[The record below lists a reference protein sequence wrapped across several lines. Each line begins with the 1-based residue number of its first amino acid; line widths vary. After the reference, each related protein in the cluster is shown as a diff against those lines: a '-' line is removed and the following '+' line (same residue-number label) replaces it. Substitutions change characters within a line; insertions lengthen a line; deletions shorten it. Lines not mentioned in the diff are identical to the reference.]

1 LCSVAGRDEV
11 TVDPTINLPAL
22 MSFRPPKGTDDIGA
36 PESNRWRDVLRH
48 WETWAELFGY
58 PLVMTPVFESTDLFE
73 RGVGEDTEVVTKQMY
88 SFTDRGGR
96 LLTLRPEGTAGVVR
110 AFLDSGFKG
119 AWKGAYSGPMF
130 RHERPQAG
138 RRRQFWQVGVEYLD
152 VEGPASDAEV
162 IELGYRFLS
171 AVEVPGLDV
180 LLNSLGDAVCRP
192 GYVATLRSYL
202 EEKRDSL
209 CDDSVKLID
218 VNPLRVLDCSV
229 CAPVL
234 ADAPAMKD
242 HLCEPCA
249 DHYALVKK
257 SLEDL
262 SIPYV
267 EDARLVR
274 GLDYYTRTAF
284 EYIATDLDAAQNA
297 VGGGGRYDGLAESI
311 GGRRAPGVGFALGVD
326 RIVLASG
333 KAAGSEIDVYV
344 VSETGPD
351 DALMAASHLRL
362 AGLRVDFD
370 TEGRRVEAQFKTAS
384 RLEARAVIVLKA
396 EGEEVDVR
404 IDEERALMPLDVVP
418 EFLGDRL

>member
-1 LCSVAGRDEV
+1 
-11 TVDPTINLPAL
+11 

-36 PESNRWRDVLRH
+36 PESNRWRDVLRE
-48 WETWAELFGY
+48 WDTWADRFGY

-88 SFTDRGGR
+88 TFTDRGGR
-96 LLTLRPEGTAGVVR
+96 SLTLRPEGTAGVVR
-110 AFLDSGFKG
+110 AFLDSGANG

-152 VEGPASDAEV
+152 VEGPAADAEV
-162 IELGYRFLS
+162 IELGYRFLN
-171 AVEVPGLDV
+171 AVGVPGLDV

-202 EEKRDSL
+202 EEKRESL
-209 CDDSVKLID
+209 CEDSISLID
-218 VNPLRVLDCSV
+218 VNPLRVLDCRV
-229 CAPVL
+229 CAPAL

-257 SLEDL
+257 SLESL
-262 SIPYV
+262 GIPYV

-284 EYIATDLDAAQNA
+284 EYIATDLEAAQNA

-326 RIVLASG
+326 RIVLSSR
-333 KAAGSEIDVYV
+333 KEPGSRVDVYL
-344 VSETGPD
+344 VSEAGPE
-351 DALMAASHLRL
+351 DALVAASSLRL

-370 TEGRRVEAQFKTAS
+370 TEARRVEAQFKSAG
-384 RLEARAVIVLKA
+384 RIEARAVVVLRSQ
-396 EGEEVDVR
+396 GDDVDVR
-404 IDEERALMPLDVVP
+404 IDEERAQMPLAAVA
-418 EFLGDRL
+418 EWLRDRL

>member
-1 LCSVAGRDEV
+1 
-11 TVDPTINLPAL
+11 
-22 MSFRPPKGTDDIGA
+22 
-36 PESNRWRDVLRH
+36 
-48 WETWAELFGY
+48 
-58 PLVMTPVFESTDLFE
+58 MTPVFESTDLFE

-88 SFTDRGGR
+88 TFTDRGGR
-96 LLTLRPEGTAGVVR
+96 SLTLRPEGTAGVVR
-110 AFLDSGFKG
+110 AFLDSGSKG

-152 VEGPASDAEV
+152 VEGPAADAEV

-171 AVEVPGLDV
+171 AVGVPGLEV

-192 GYVATLRSYL
+192 GYVSTLQTYL
-202 EEKRDSL
+202 DAKRDSL
-209 CDDSVKLID
+209 CEDSISLID
-218 VNPLRVLDCSV
+218 VNPLRVLDCRV

-257 SLEDL
+257 SLEGL
-262 SIPYV
+262 GIPYV

-284 EYIATDLDAAQNA
+284 EYIATDLEAAQNA

-333 KAAGSEIDVYV
+333 KPPGSHVDVYL
-344 VSETGPD
+344 VSEAGPE
-351 DALMAASHLRL
+351 DALVAASSLRM

-370 TEGRRVEAQFKTAS
+370 TEGRRVEAQFKSAS
-384 RLEARAVIVLKA
+384 RIEARAVVVLRA
-396 EGEEVDVR
+396 QGDEVDVR
-404 IDEERALMPLDVVP
+404 IDEERAPLPLAAVP
-418 EFLGDRL
+418 EWLRDRL